1 MWQQLLMLKTVAG
14 KWDWICQRKLLSLNL
29 NTNFYHW
36 IFISFPRALIY
47 SQSLKRCTYKSCTA
61 CDEFFSIVKNILFIV
76 YWTKLLTITDW
87 SLLLLFW
94 WESRASIASELHL
107 WHLFGVA
114 PFYHLYSH
122 VYHYS
127 CIHFFLC
134 LWNKVKVNCG
144 SFTRCE
150 D

>member
-1 MWQQLLMLKTVAG
+1 MWQLLLMLRTVAG
-14 KWDWICQRKLLSLNL
+14 KLDWICQRKLLSLNS
-29 NTNFYHW
+29 NTSFYNSEAFLELL
-36 IFISFPRALIY
+36 FIHIY
-47 SQSLKRCTYKSCTA
+47 LEHCKHKLCTSC
-61 CDEFFSIVKNILFIV
+61 DGFFYIVKNLLFIV
-76 YWTKLLTITDW
+76 HWTKLLTITDW
-87 SLLLLFW
+87 SLWLLFW

-114 PFYHLYSH
+114 PFYHLHSH

-127 CIHFFLC
+127 YIQFFLC

-144 SFTRCE
+144 SFTRRE